1 MATNEHYKYLSNDK
15 YKKLK
20 ELSRLKLEDIKNSIW
35 SKEYKILAYCYYGY
49 YKELNNYSLNDLLYI
64 KFNMYLINNLNSFKF
79 FESRGLNNNYNH
91 IWSYCLLY
99 NSYKITKYIESFNP
113 DMGNINP
120 FNHIWAS
127 NYKLKFYKKI
137 YKSGFN
143 INIRT
148 LDRNLFIQEILY
160 SKNNKKIKYLISKG
174 INIYTKYNG
183 DNPCQLAQVC
193 LKQHRIKCIKSLYIR
208 WYCACKLF
216 YIGGYSGHL

>member
-1 MATNEHYKYLSNDK
+1 
-15 YKKLK
+15 
-20 ELSRLKLEDIKNSIW
+20 
-35 SKEYKILAYCYYGY
+35 
-49 YKELNNYSLNDLLYI
+49 
-64 KFNMYLINNLNSFKF
+64 MYLINNLNSFKF
-79 FESRGLNNNYNH
+79 FESRGLNNNYNHIWSYCLLYNSYKITKYIESFNPDMGNINPFNH

-174 INIYTKYNG
+174 INIYTKYNNQ
-183 DNPCQLAQVC
+183 NPCQLAQVC